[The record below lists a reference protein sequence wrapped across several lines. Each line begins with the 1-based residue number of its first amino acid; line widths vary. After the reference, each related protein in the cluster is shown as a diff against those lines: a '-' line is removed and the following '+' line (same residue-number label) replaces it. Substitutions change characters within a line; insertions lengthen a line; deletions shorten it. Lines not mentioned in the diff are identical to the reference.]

1 MTTIIINNKNH
12 SIEMPSK
19 KYALAASKYGS
30 DEYMEVQNARRDYPN
45 YKVVTKA
52 TKRNDPLKGITYKK
66 MEDHINANDAGSE
79 NEKYFK
85 KITDKESLDSKRYGE
100 VKSWFIKTYFPE
112 YVNKKSNEKTQS
124 SANVQ

>member
-1 MTTIIINNKNH
+1 MTTITINTKNH

-66 MEDHINANDAGSE
+66 MEEYIKANDASSE

-85 KITDKESLDSKRYGE
+85 KITDKESLDRKSYGR
-100 VKSWFIKTYFPE
+100 VKSWFINTYFPE
-112 YVNKKSNEKTQS
+112 YANNKTNEQTQS
-124 SANVQ
+124 STNIQ

>member
-85 KITDKESLDSKRYGE
+85 KITDKESPDSKSYGA
-100 VKSWFIKTYFPE
+100 VKSWVIKTYFPE